1 MSFHEIT
8 YNSSKILYRPSRPLC
23 IKTVGGR
30 MPSLM
35 ITDFGGLKTWP
46 DDIHYY
52 FLVPRVPSH
61 SHLVI
66 LGGAIIITL
75 VDFLTMFLQNAFPS
89 LTSMQFSTNNYHIY
103 IHPIHKRNWKTTWIL
118 RNLGFITKLSCLVM
132 TFTIIKRDRY
142 VYLYLSTV

>member
-1 MSFHEIT
+1 
-8 YNSSKILYRPSRPLC
+8 
-23 IKTVGGR
+23 

-89 LTSMQFSTNNYHIY
+89 LTSMQFSTNDYHDS
-103 IHPIHKRNWKTTWIL
+103 IHPIHKRNWKTTRIR

-132 TFTIIKRDRY
+132 TFTIII
-142 VYLYLSTV
+142 STWPIRLRISKFCVKICNLFSRRWKYYISFFVGVISTIL